1 MSNRQRY
8 PAARNNNLDYSD
20 SDRTDFTPYS
30 QGQGSYYYDLDGSD
44 RTPYSYYPEFEGA
57 GNTLD
62 GSDRTPYSYY
72 DSQGQQ
78 SYNDSF
84 DNGRTRHSGRQG
96 TYHSGYYEDQTID
109 MCSVQSY
116 GARDNMSQAS
126 NYSRRSQQSYRT
138 QNGSNA
144 SVCGSTTAT
153 TVANGG
159 RGRCP
164 YQIGF
169 NVENAG
175 KQMSTTKRIIHFR
188 FGFANAQAISQGRAG
203 VDCRG
208 EEHDLCVTWSITGGK
223 RLISL
228 DGREIQYSAGKRA
241 NTARRADILECAWKM
256 SEHIFELKCYAYKPK
271 PGSPEKRNPKF
282 HQYNLTID
290 GRSFFELPEIFDLG
304 LKGLG
309 TRNYPSMTISGSSVL
324 DHTTTSTITGASS
337 SRASTQY
344 TTDQSS
350 VKSSIQSR
358 IDEQRRLMKQKKQ
371 GPTTSKKIRPRVSD
385 SVNSGVTFDSAS
397 DATSSNLMSFR
408 SLNVSENQ
416 NEEESEIYSSGVFSS
431 APSELNEARNR
442 QYADNAS
449 MGSTSTK
456 QQQQQQQQ
464 RAPSPKDSSLV
475 PKQRQAQQSGRYT
488 SKSKYLSPVTETPTT
503 NNIVADRVQRRSP
516 AASCPAPESSTNI
529 VTGRALPNLYPSQ
542 QMNIPEPPH
551 MTLAPQQPPTYE
563 EITQALVPTA
573 SSVPSKGEM
582 KVESRQMSHQPKA
595 LPPPESQPKALRE
608 PKSVPPAS
616 VPQHQD
622 QPTLPKGI
630 NKFAFF

>member
-8 PAARNNNLDYSD
+8 PARNNNLDYSD

-44 RTPYSYYPEFEGA
+44 RTPYSHYPEFEGA

-62 GSDRTPYSYY
+62 GSGHSYY
-72 DSQGQQ
+72 
-78 SYNDSF
+78 DSF
-84 DNGRTRHSGRQG
+84 DNGRTSTTHSGRQE
-96 TYHSGYYEDQTID
+96 TYHSGYYEDRTSD
-109 MCSVQSY
+109 MYSVQSY

-144 SVCGSTTAT
+144 LVCGSTTAT

-169 NVENAG
+169 NVQNAG
-175 KQMSTTKRIIHFR
+175 KQMTTTKRIIHFR
-188 FGFANAQAISQGRAG
+188 FGFANAQALSQGRAG

-256 SEHIFELKCYAYKPK
+256 SDHIFELKCYAYKPK
-271 PGSPEKRNPKF
+271 SGSPEKRNPKF

-304 LKGLG
+304 LKGLR
-309 TRNYPSMTISGSSVL
+309 TQNYPSMTISGSSVL
-324 DHTTTSTITGASS
+324 DHTTTSSMTGASS
-337 SRASTQY
+337 SRASTQH

-371 GPTTSKKIRPRVSD
+371 GPTTSKKIRHRVSD

-416 NEEESEIYSSGVFSS
+416 HEEESDICSSGVFSS

-456 QQQQQQQQ
+456 QQQQQ
-464 RAPSPKDSSLV
+464 RAPSLKDSSLV
-475 PKQRQAQQSGRYT
+475 SKQRQAQQSGRYP
-488 SKSKYLSPVTETPTT
+488 SKPKYLSPVTETPTT
-503 NNIVADRVQRRSP
+503 NIV
-516 AASCPAPESSTNI
+516 
-529 VTGRALPNLYPSQ
+529 
-542 QMNIPEPPH
+542 NIPEPPR

-573 SSVPSKGEM
+573 SSVPSKGET

-595 LPPPESQPKALRE
+595 LPPPESQPKAPRE
-608 PKSVPPAS
+608 PKSIPPAS
-616 VPQHQD
+616 IPQQQD
-622 QPTLPKGI
+622 QPTPTLPKGM

>member
-8 PAARNNNLDYSD
+8 HAARNNNLDYSD

-78 SYNDSF
+78 SYYDSF
-84 DNGRTRHSGRQG
+84 DNGRTSTTHSGRQG
-96 TYHSGYYEDQTID
+96 TYHSGYYEDQTSD
-109 MCSVQSY
+109 MYSVQSY
-116 GARDNMSQAS
+116 VARDNMSQAS

-169 NVENAG
+169 NVQNAG

-188 FGFANAQAISQGRAG
+188 FGFANAQALSMGRAG

-241 NTARRADILECAWKM
+241 NTSRRADILECAWKM
-256 SEHIFELKCYAYKPK
+256 SDHIFELKCYAYKPK
-271 PGSPEKRNPKF
+271 SGSPEKRNPKF

-324 DHTTTSTITGASS
+324 DHTTSSTITGASS
-337 SRASTQY
+337 SRSASTQY

-371 GPTTSKKIRPRVSD
+371 GSTTKKKIRSVSD

-416 NEEESEIYSSGVFSS
+416 HEEESEIYSSGVFSS

-449 MGSTSTK
+449 MSSTSTK
-456 QQQQQQQQ
+456 QQQQQQ

-475 PKQRQAQQSGRYT
+475 PKQRQAQQSGRYP
-488 SKSKYLSPVTETPTT
+488 SKPKYLSPVTETPTT
-503 NNIVADRVQRRSP
+503 NIVADRVQR
-516 AASCPAPESSTNI
+516 PESSTNI
-529 VTGRALPNLYPSQ
+529 VTGRAPNLYPSQ
-542 QMNIPEPPH
+542 QMNIPEPPR

-582 KVESRQMSHQPKA
+582 KVDSRQVSHQPKA
-595 LPPPESQPKALRE
+595 LPPPESQPKAVRE

>member
-1 MSNRQRY
+1 
-8 PAARNNNLDYSD
+8 
-20 SDRTDFTPYS
+20 
-30 QGQGSYYYDLDGSD
+30 
-44 RTPYSYYPEFEGA
+44 
-57 GNTLD
+57 
-62 GSDRTPYSYY
+62 
-72 DSQGQQ
+72 
-78 SYNDSF
+78 
-84 DNGRTRHSGRQG
+84 
-96 TYHSGYYEDQTID
+96 
-109 MCSVQSY
+109 
-116 GARDNMSQAS
+116 
-126 NYSRRSQQSYRT
+126 
-138 QNGSNA
+138 
-144 SVCGSTTAT
+144 
-153 TVANGG
+153 
-159 RGRCP
+159 
-164 YQIGF
+164 
-169 NVENAG
+169 
-175 KQMSTTKRIIHFR
+175 MSTTKRIIHFR
-188 FGFANAQAISQGRAG
+188 FGFANSQALSQGRAG

-241 NTARRADILECAWKM
+241 NTSRRADILECAWKM
-256 SEHIFELKCYAYKPK
+256 ADHIFELKCYAYKP
-271 PGSPEKRNPKF
+271 EKRNSKF

-309 TRNYPSMTISGSSVL
+309 TRNYPSMTISGSSAL

-337 SRASTQY
+337 SRVSTQY

-350 VKSSIQSR
+350 VKSTIQSR

-371 GPTTSKKIRPRVSD
+371 GSTTSKNIRPRVSD

-416 NEEESEIYSSGVFSS
+416 HEEESEIYSSGVSSS

-442 QYADNAS
+442 QYADNAR

-456 QQQQQQQQ
+456 QQQEKQQG
-464 RAPSPKDSSLV
+464 APSPKDSSLV
-475 PKQRQAQQSGRYT
+475 PKQRQAQQSGRYPL
-488 SKSKYLSPVTETPTT
+488 KSKYLSPVTETPTT
-503 NNIVADRVQRRSP
+503 NIVADRVQR
-516 AASCPAPESSTNI
+516 PESSTNI
-529 VTGRALPNLYPSQ
+529 VTGRAPNLCPSQ

-551 MTLAPQQPPTYE
+551 MALAPQQPPTYE

-582 KVESRQMSHQPKA
+582 KVDFQQVRRQPKA

-608 PKSVPPAS
+608 PKSIPPAS

>member
-169 NVENAG
+169 NVQNVG

-256 SEHIFELKCYAYKPK
+256 SEHIFELKCYAYKPR
-271 PGSPEKRNPKF
+271 EKRNPKF